1 MPVTASAT
9 SILSDLSESAFHE
22 IVNADVRGTLD
33 AGTSVLLRE
42 PENVPRWHDTLLGMK
57 RSVEAQLTAKK
68 GELAGQRAEY
78 MGLGEAGRPL
88 WAQAQASAEKWRQGA
103 IRFKN
108 GVEDKVA
115 EAKHLLSTIARDQY
129 IQQLRVE
136 RDTAIRDALR
146 LRTAVAEHREHVIAA
161 AETGEEQDD
170 IDDLLWGVLD

>member
-1 MPVTASAT
+1 MPAIASAT
-9 SILSDLSESAFHE
+9 STLSDLSEVAFHE

-42 PENVPRWHDTLLGMK
+42 RENIPRWHDTLLGMK

-78 MGLGEAGRPL
+78 LGLGEPGRPL
-88 WAQAQASAEKWRQGA
+88 WAQAQASAERWRQGA

-108 GVEDKVA
+108 GVEDKIA
-115 EAKHLLSTIARDQY
+115 EAKHLLGTIARDEY
-129 IQQLRVE
+129 VNQLRLE
-136 RDTAIRDALR
+136 RDTAVRDALR

-170 IDDLLWGVLD
+170 IDDRLWSVLD